1 MVLRAGK
8 RTVSGSGEGMALA
21 IYYVMRGGDG
31 WIVRFDERDYGH
43 LTLTSALRAAIAAAR
58 DSADH
63 GHEVQVLVQRH
74 DGAWTVSWASE
85 DEFRPAVAALPAEAD
100 SAS

>member
-1 MVLRAGK
+1 
-8 RTVSGSGEGMALA
+8 MALA

-31 WIVRFDERDYGH
+31 WIVRFDDRDYGH

-58 DSADH
+58 DSAGH
-63 GHEVQVLVQRH
+63 GHEAQVLVQRH

-85 DEFRPAVAALPAEAD
+85 EELKPAVAALPAEAD